1 MDQIKIGKFI
11 QTQRIEKG
19 LTQVQLAN
27 KIGVSDRA
35 VSKWENGRGLPDYEY
50 IQSLCD
56 ELDITFNEFIS
67 GEKIEENNETRLEE
81 NLVSSYKESRKSFKQ
96 LSTIKRII
104 LIIGIIIIL
113 LVSMFLID
121 AHQMKNNK
129 PVVFSTWGLK
139 YYPSVDMHELEL
151 EKAIKDF
158 IHEEQEEQIIKRELV
173 NAKGFVELN
182 TFLIEENKD
191 KTEYSVST

>member
-1 MDQIKIGKFI
+1 
-11 QTQRIEKG
+11 
-19 LTQVQLAN
+19 
-27 KIGVSDRA
+27 
-35 VSKWENGRGLPDYEY
+35 
-50 IQSLCD
+50 
-56 ELDITFNEFIS
+56 
-67 GEKIEENNETRLEE
+67 
-81 NLVSSYKESRKSFKQ
+81 
-96 LSTIKRII
+96 
-104 LIIGIIIIL
+104 
-113 LVSMFLID
+113 MFLID